1 MDNNVQIDANLV
13 IEALRG
19 QVRDLSDKLAM
30 AEAYVQQLKREHDQQ
45 RDGQDD
51 ES

>member
-1 MDNNVQIDANLV
+1 MDNVQIDANLV

-19 QVRDLSDKLAM
+19 QIRDLSDKLAL
-30 AEAYVQQLKREHDQQ
+30 AEAYVQQLTAERDQQQ
-45 RDGQDD
+45 RDEQDG

>member
-1 MDNNVQIDANLV
+1 MDNVQIDANLV

-19 QVRDLSDKLAM
+19 QIRDLSDKLAM
-30 AEAYVQQLKREHDQQ
+30 AEAYVQQLTREHDQQ
-45 RDGQDD
+45 CDGQDG

>member
-1 MDNNVQIDANLV
+1 MNDIEIDSNLV

-19 QVRDLSDKLAM
+19 QIRDLSDKLAL
-30 AEAYVQQLKREHDQQ
+30 AEAYVQQLTRERDQ
-45 RDGQDD
+45 RDS